1 LASSE
6 APEILANGVIAK
18 NIPAIVAVITTHV
31 VPVRKEVVGR
41 KPYIHRNYE
50 PEMLDI
56 AVGAVLSR
64 VLSQR
69 QASRTYGVPQ
79 PTISKRIRML
89 KQRALISE
97 EGYLT
102 QNQPSN
108 PTN

>member
-1 LASSE
+1 MIFDNIVENSPADLLTDHVSFLSHLCFGILSE
-6 APEILANGVIAK
+6 VI
-18 NIPAIVAVITTHV
+18 
-31 VPVRKEVVGR
+31 GR

-50 PEMLDI
+50 PEMLEI

-97 EGYLT
+97 GGNLT